1 MSKLASFSSQEHQF
15 ILAADELVSWYAL
28 DKCDWTEVE
37 NGLPGNIHL
46 LLTFNPGQ
54 TTKPIKLPVS
64 DAFHHVESELQYR
77 NSISVLKLYRCISEH
92 KTGKKPV
99 TPPGKAATDVKGEL
113 PLLLDLGYNKDP
125 EVLRRALVAARDF
138 LGEQV
143 TVVPFKPLL
152 SPKSQTLVHQT
163 TSQWSSW
170 RVERGE
176 IDGWEWDKVVMIG
189 GGGLEAISRARMM
202 LVVIRVCQVDTG
214 KWLYDLFTPAF
225 HEAQKAGLL
234 KIAAV

>member
-1 MSKLASFSSQEHQF
+1 M
-15 ILAADELVSWYAL
+15 
-28 DKCDWTEVE
+28 
-37 NGLPGNIHL
+37 
-46 LLTFNPGQ
+46 
-54 TTKPIKLPVS
+54 
-64 DAFHHVESELQYR
+64 
-77 NSISVLKLYRCISEH
+77 
-92 KTGKKPV
+92 

-113 PLLLDLGYNKDP
+113 PLLLDLSYNKDP

-152 SPKSQTLVHQT
+152 SPKLQTLVHQT

-189 GGGLEAISRARMM
+189 GGGLEEVGGR
-202 LVVIRVCQVDTG
+202 L
-214 KWLYDLFTPAF
+214 
-225 HEAQKAGLL
+225 
-234 KIAAV
+234 